1 MIEVN
6 DYDAVLYTFY
16 NGASSMQN
24 LCIWPKS
31 LMLGEN
37 DMFNLGC
44 TVSWRYGKENVRVK
58 NGLSKVPLLLYII
71 RTKCCFAH
79 LCKAIAIHCINEIS
93 RHLLQLQNLTIMLD
107 MAFKSQ
113 PLAKN

>member
-37 DMFNLGC
+37 DMFFLGID
-44 TVSWRYGKENVRVK
+44 NVQDNVQDNVCKALELIKVVK
-58 NGLSKVPLLLYII
+58 NKS
-71 RTKCCFAH
+71 
-79 LCKAIAIHCINEIS
+79 
-93 RHLLQLQNLTIMLD
+93 HLLFD
-107 MAFKSQ
+107 R
-113 PLAKN
+113 